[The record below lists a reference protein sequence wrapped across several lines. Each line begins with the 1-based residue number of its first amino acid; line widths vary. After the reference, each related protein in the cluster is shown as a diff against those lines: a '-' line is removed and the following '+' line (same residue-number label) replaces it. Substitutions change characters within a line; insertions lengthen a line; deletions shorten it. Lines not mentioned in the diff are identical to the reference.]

1 MMALWGVLFAM
12 SKKGTEPSP
21 VRKWAM
27 RQYWRMQQ
35 SQAVVGLL
43 LWGTTIT
50 LLLWPYVEWRFSD
63 SCDSGICFNNTILG
77 IPATYIGLVSIFLS
91 VMLGV
96 LTIGYL
102 YDKVF
107 SLWTEWRS
115 VDMERNPYTTY
126 ALTPNW
132 MMVTALQAELLKR
145 SSPDDK
151 EIQEQSEWFLKW
163 CKQYAQG
170 ELFARA
176 VQRWDEDMGPTP
188 TFWFTDDEAM
198 QKARDIVFD
207 DED

>member
-1 MMALWGVLFAM
+1 M
-12 SKKGTEPSP
+12 SKKGKKSSP

-50 LLLWPYVEWRFSD
+50 LLLWPYINWRFTD
-63 SCDSGICFNNTILG
+63 SCDSGLCFNDSIFG
-77 IPATYIGLVSIFLS
+77 IPSTYFGLSSIFLA

-132 MMVTALQAELLKR
+132 MMGTALQAELLKR
-145 SSPDDK
+145 SSPDDEK
-151 EIQEQSEWFLKW
+151 MQEQTDWILKW
-163 CKQYAQG
+163 CKEYAQG

-176 VQRWDEDMGPTP
+176 VQKWDDDMGKTP
-188 TFWFTDDEAM
+188 TFWFTDDDAM
-198 QKARDIVFD
+198 QKAREIVFD
-207 DED
+207 DEA